1 MEDCENRR
9 RVPAI
14 GRRDLMKLGAGAVMT
29 ALSAQRSS
37 AQGPA
42 SRPVSVDVH
51 THWFPPAF
59 IKGKADAGA
68 PVTTQLIPEDSDL
81 NARIKWMDAHGIQTH
96 ILTLSGNMPW
106 QVVSAEAGIRIAQA
120 VNDPAIEAHQA
131 FPDRFFASV
140 EMPIRDPVAA
150 LNELNRMAGKPGVRA
165 VHLPNSIEGRDY
177 LFEPAFQPIFARIE
191 EIGYPILFHPIDGDA
206 NIYIRRLAGAVSL
219 TNALGFPFETAT
231 IAAKFIVTGTL
242 DKFPKLEIVL
252 PHSGGAF
259 PYIAGRLQHAR
270 RNSNVPP
277 RPIKEYVRRFHY
289 DTMTFYPETL
299 RFLIS
304 LVGIDRLMIGS
315 DNYHGMNVDEP
326 NALVESLNLPAADR
340 DRILFGNARRLFR
353 L

>member
-1 MEDCENRR
+1 MDDYEVRSR
-9 RVPAI
+9 LPAI

-29 ALSAQRSS
+29 VLGAPRASAQ
-37 AQGPA
+37 QPA
-42 SRPVSVDVH
+42 RKPVSVDVH

-59 IKGKADAGA
+59 IKSRAEAGA

-96 ILTLSGNMPW
+96 VLTLSGNMPW
-106 QVVSAEAGIRIAQA
+106 QVVSAEDGTRIARL
-120 VNDPAIEAHQA
+120 VNDAAVEAHQA
-131 FPDRFFASV
+131 FPARFLASI
-140 EMPIRDPVAA
+140 EMPIRDPAAA
-150 LNELNRMAGKPGVRA
+150 LTELNRMAGKPGVRA

-177 LFEPAFQPIFARIE
+177 LLEPAFQPILARIE
-191 EIGYPILFHPIDGDA
+191 ELGYPILFHPLDGAA
-206 NIYIRRLAGAVSL
+206 NVYLPRLAGEVSL
-219 TNALGFPFETAT
+219 TNPLGFPFETAT
-231 IAAKFIVTGTL
+231 IAAKLIVTGAL

-289 DTMTFYPETL
+289 DSMTFYPETL

-304 LVGIDRLMIGS
+304 LVGTDRVLIGS

-326 NALVESLNLPAADR
+326 NELVESLNLPAADR
-340 DRILFGNARRLFR
+340 DRILFGNAKRLFR